1 MIMSKIE
8 MLQRMLVDIKKNISD
23 FKAMIEEKTEKLDM
37 MEKQQLNLEE
47 NIRAEKS
54 QLEELTKKLNS
65 CLEMKQETDSY
76 YSQIEHNIDTLMTI
90 LTTSR
95 T

>member
-1 MIMSKIE
+1 
-8 MLQRMLVDIKKNISD
+8 MLQRMLVDIKKSITD
-23 FKAMIEEKTEKLDM
+23 FQSMIEEKTERVQQ
-37 MEKQQLNLEE
+37 MEKQQISLEE

-54 QLEELTKKLNS
+54 QLDELTKKLQG
-65 CLEMKQETDSY
+65 CLELKNETDSY

-90 LTTSR
+90 LTSSR

>member
-1 MIMSKIE
+1 
-8 MLQRMLVDIKKNISD
+8 MLQRMLADIKKSIAD
-23 FKAMIEEKTEKLDM
+23 FKSMIEEKTEKVEL
-37 MEKQQLNLEE
+37 MEKQQSNLEE
-47 NIRAEKS
+47 NIRAEKQ
-54 QLEELTKKLNS
+54 QLEELNKKLQG

-90 LTTSR
+90 LTSSR

>member
-1 MIMSKIE
+1 MSKIE
-8 MLQRMLVDIKKNISD
+8 MLQRMLVDIRKSITD
-23 FKAMIEEKTEKLDM
+23 FKSMIEEKTEKVGQ
-37 MEKQQLNLEE
+37 MEKQQVILEE

-54 QLEELTKKLNS
+54 QLEELTKKLQG
-65 CLEMKQETDSY
+65 CLELKQETDSY
-76 YSQIEHNIDTLMTI
+76 YTQIEHNIDTLMTI